1 MALPLSYHDLNLIIF
16 LSQADPHAS
25 SLRRVDVHGGEHVAR
40 DAVHRPPGL
49 DADAYQVEFEE
60 YDAHAHHE
68 EQLLPIFVSL
78 SPTGTSL
85 TMHTCAT
92 FHSTRC
98 EIINIINSQPP
109 ENLYDDH
116 HCFHD

>member
-1 MALPLSYHDLNLIIF
+1 MILPLSYHDLNLIIF

-25 SLRRVDVHGGEHVAR
+25 SIRRVDVHGGEHVAR

-49 DADAYQVEFEE
+49 DADAHQVEFEE
-60 YDAHAHHE
+60 YDADAHHGE
-68 EQLLPIFVSL
+68 LLLPIFVSL

-85 TMHTCAT
+85 TMLTCAT

-98 EIINIINSQPP
+98 DMININSQTT
-109 ENLYDDH
+109 ENLYDYH
-116 HCFHD
+116 YCSHD

>member
-1 MALPLSYHDLNLIIF
+1 MILDWFQLDLNLIKL
-16 LSQADPHAS
+16 LSQADPHAGAV
-25 SLRRVDVHGGEHVAR
+25 RRVDVHGGEHVAR

-49 DADAYQVEFEE
+49 DADAHQVEYEE
-60 YDAHAHHE
+60 YDAHAHHG
-68 EQLLPIFVSL
+68 EQLLPIFVSF

-98 EIINIINSQPP
+98 EIINIMNSQSL
-109 ENLYDDH
+109 ENL
-116 HCFHD
+116 

>member
-1 MALPLSYHDLNLIIF
+1 MVLPLSYHDLNLIIF

-25 SLRRVDVHGGEHVAR
+25 SLRCVDVHGGEHVAR

-60 YDAHAHHE
+60 YDAHAHHGE
-68 EQLLPIFVSL
+68 LLLPIFVSL

-85 TMHTCAT
+85 TMLTCAT

-98 EIINIINSQPP
+98 EIINIMNSQSL
-109 ENLYDDH
+109 ENLYDH
-116 HCFHD
+116 YCSHD

>member
-1 MALPLSYHDLNLIIF
+1 MDLSLSYYDLNLIKL

-40 DAVHRPPGL
+40 DAVHRPPGP
-49 DADAYQVEFEE
+49 DAHAHQVEFEE
-60 YDAHAHHE
+60 YDADAHHGE
-68 EQLLPIFVSL
+68 LLLPIFVSF

-98 EIINIINSQPP
+98 EIINIMNSQSL
-109 ENLYDDH
+109 ENLYDH
-116 HCFHD
+116 YCSHN